1 MITVYKANTSIDANI
16 AQDIL
21 EMQGIKSHIMGALL
35 EGGVGELQPS
45 GLVTLMVEDND
56 YPRASEIIYLW
67 QKELL

>member
-1 MITVYKANTSIDANI
+1 MITVYKAKTSIDANI

-21 EMQGIKSHIMGALL
+21 AMQGIKSHIMGALL
-35 EGGVGELQPS
+35 EGGIGELQPS
-45 GLVTLMVEDND
+45 GLVTLMVDDTD

>member
-1 MITVYKANTSIDANI
+1 MINVYKANSSIDANI

-35 EGGVGELQPS
+35 EGGIGELQPS
-45 GLVTLMVEDND
+45 GLVTLMVEDKD

-67 QKELL
+67 QKDLL